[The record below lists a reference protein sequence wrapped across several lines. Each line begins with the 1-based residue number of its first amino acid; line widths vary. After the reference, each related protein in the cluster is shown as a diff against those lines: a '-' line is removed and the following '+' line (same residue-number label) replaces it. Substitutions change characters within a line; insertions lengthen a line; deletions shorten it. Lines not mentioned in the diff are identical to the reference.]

1 MACHALME
9 QKLDDGT
16 VNKFM
21 EPLLYLTTQDQEA
34 FMNDQI
40 GSIFRHHT
48 LSEPTLK
55 AVTEGG
61 ANRTMPASR
70 FLR

>member
-1 MACHALME
+1 
-9 QKLDDGT
+9 
-16 VNKFM
+16 
-21 EPLLYLTTQDQEA
+21 
-34 FMNDQI
+34 MNDQI

-55 AVTEGG
+55 DVTEGG